1 MSGDPQETQQ
11 VDEFARRVQIADATV
26 EKKPEY
32 LALKNAN
39 SDTDLSLDAMNK
51 MKDDAFI
58 SILKDFIAEKG
69 AHICSFFLEAQKKL
83 DAAKDPTQIS
93 DAISDIWMDV
103 MIKATSAPVRASV
116 NIMES
121 VIRNNQFEGQLSPE
135 ALRDI
140 AAAAKSQG
148 LKIKKVDNNGKP
160 HDGIKED
167 RILLYAQSDHKF
179 KTPLATHQVELGKN
193 PRNR

>member
-1 MSGDPQETQQ
+1 
-11 VDEFARRVQIADATV
+11 
-26 EKKPEY
+26 
-32 LALKNAN
+32 
-39 SDTDLSLDAMNK
+39 MNK

-58 SILKDFIAEKG
+58 KTLNTFATEKG
-69 AHICSFFLEAQKKL
+69 ADLCPFFVEAQQKL
-83 DAAKDPTQIS
+83 AESYNATQIS

-103 MIKATSAPVRASV
+103 MIKATSDPVRASV

-121 VIRNNQFEGQLSPE
+121 VIRNSQFKGQLSPE
-135 ALRDI
+135 ALKDI

-148 LKIKKVDNNGKP
+148 LAVKTVDNDGKQR
-160 HDGIKED
+160 DGIKED
-167 RILLYAQSDHKF
+167 QILLYEKSDNAF